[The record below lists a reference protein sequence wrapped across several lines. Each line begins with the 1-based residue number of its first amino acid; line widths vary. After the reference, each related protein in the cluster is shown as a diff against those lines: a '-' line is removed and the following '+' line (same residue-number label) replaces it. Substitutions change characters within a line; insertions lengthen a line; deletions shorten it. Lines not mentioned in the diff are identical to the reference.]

1 MYYTT
6 VGGDQ
11 SRFSGHFLSA
21 SGPIH
26 NIVANTCTH
35 VLSKNSCQENKGDI
49 LCRARIVLRL
59 E

>member
-35 VLSKNSCQENKGDI
+35 VLSKNSFVKKIKVTFCAEQE
-49 LCRARIVLRL
+49 LY
-59 E
+59 